1 MYSYSSSPSYSSSFG
16 NPFSLKSATQMCQ
29 SSGKGV
35 TCGSGNNSSRQ
46 RYTAQE
52 IVSYAGEPASPNFT
66 APSKSYQSSS
76 NNWNHGK

>member
-1 MYSYSSSPSYSSSFG
+1 MYSHPSSSFG

-29 SSGKGV
+29 SYGKGV
-35 TCGSGNNSSRQ
+35 TYGSGNNDSKQ
-46 RYTAQE
+46 RYSAHE
-52 IVSYAGEPASPNFT
+52 IMNYSGEPASPNFT